1 MPQLIAMS
9 AGQHLQSRSSSL
21 AHVDV
26 RRRRAGL
33 AAGCH
38 CVRQHC
44 CAPSMQRQQN
54 ELARR
59 ERAVQGAWQALREQA
74 AALARERRAFRRCIS
89 LVRRGAALAAAE
101 PSGVLVLAVLWG

>member
-1 MPQLIAMS
+1 
-9 AGQHLQSRSSSL
+9 
-21 AHVDV
+21 
-26 RRRRAGL
+26 
-33 AAGCH
+33 
-38 CVRQHC
+38 
-44 CAPSMQRQQN
+44 MQRQQN